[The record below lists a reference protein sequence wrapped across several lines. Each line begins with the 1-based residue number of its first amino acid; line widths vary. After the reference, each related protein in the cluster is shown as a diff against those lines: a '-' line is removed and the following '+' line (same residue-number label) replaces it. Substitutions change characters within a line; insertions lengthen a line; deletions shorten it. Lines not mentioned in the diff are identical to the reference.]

1 MDLKQKLRLCW
12 PVLLLALLLACGP
25 AAEQPDP
32 ATAAPPQAEANPPVA
47 RINGLEFSLA
57 ELERELAFNRATYKL
72 TNQRELVLQDLA
84 GTLQGLVPSLVL
96 NQQALEAGV
105 EVSEAETSA
114 RLESYLASRNSTV
127 EDLERELKPYGYT
140 VAGVRDIFA
149 RMVRVESYIDQVMA
163 EAGPQQKDFSG
174 WLDEVLDQA
183 EIEIL
188 YEPPR
193 VSPLQG
199 SAAPDFTAATLAGDQ
214 ASLAQLRGRPII
226 LNFWATWCGP
236 CREEMPMF
244 QQLYETNQESGLVV
258 LAVNVEEELAL
269 IQPYVSELSLTFDI
283 LLDQQASLAKQYRVT
298 GLPTTFFID
307 RQGRIQHVQLGPVTE
322 ELLAEQVSKE

>member
-226 LNFWATWCGP
+226 LNFCATWCGP
-236 CREEMPMF
+236 
-244 QQLYETNQESGLVV
+244 
-258 LAVNVEEELAL
+258 
-269 IQPYVSELSLTFDI
+269 
-283 LLDQQASLAKQYRVT
+283 
-298 GLPTTFFID
+298 
-307 RQGRIQHVQLGPVTE
+307 
-322 ELLAEQVSKE
+322 

>member
-1 MDLKQKLRLCW
+1 MDLKKSVRRCW
-12 PVLLLALLLACGP
+12 PVLLLALLLACAPEAP
-25 AAEQPDP
+25 AP
-32 ATAAPPQAEANPPVA
+32 APAAPPQAEANSPVA

-57 ELERELAFNRATYKL
+57 ELEREFAFNRATYKL
-72 TNQRELVLQDLA
+72 TNNRELVLQDLA

-96 NQQALEAGV
+96 NQRALEAGV
-105 EVSEAETSA
+105 EVSDAEATT

-140 VAGVRDIFA
+140 VADVRDIFA
-149 RMVRVESYIDQVMA
+149 RMVRVENYIDQVMA
-163 EAGPQQKDFSG
+163 EAGPQQEDFSG

-214 ASLAQLRGRPII
+214 ASLAQFQGRPII

-244 QQLYETNQESGLVV
+244 QQLYETGQEGGLVV
-258 LAVNVEEELAL
+258 LAANVEEDPAL
-269 IQPYVSELSLTFDI
+269 IQPYVEELGLTFDI
-283 LLDQQASLAKQYRVT
+283 LLDQQAGLAQQYRVT

-307 RQGRIQHVQLGPVTE
+307 RQGLIQHVQLGPVTE